1 MKLCF
6 VPTYACY
13 PILQKIFREA
23 YLSIYLSIH
32 HIFFLLVSHE
42 NLPSTIT
49 NPQVSFVRVISTVVC
64 DWVNWLLLGYNL
76 VICICQSWM
85 SWKIIP
91 FQVFTIIL
99 CMWWDHE
106 ILSVWSW
113 DYWSTSLDHI
123 FQKQRGCINIQT
135 EYIYSLWSVQDN
147 KNLISYKLRTMV
159 LLLCWSR
166 SRRRRIHRC
175 STLSTPTSII
185 NNQNKLIN

>member
-1 MKLCF
+1 MFCAHLC
-6 VPTYACY
+6 
-13 PILQKIFREA
+13 ILSNFTEDIQRS
-23 YLSIYLSIH
+23 LSIY

-49 NPQVSFVRVISTVVC
+49 NPQVRFVRVISTVVY

-113 DYWSTSLDHI
+113 EHWSTSLDHI
-123 FQKQRGCINIQT
+123 FQKQRDCINIQT
-135 EYIYSLWSVQDN
+135 EYIYSLWSVQLQDN

-159 LLLCWSR
+159 LLLCSSR
-166 SRRRRIHRC
+166 SRRRRNGEYTDAPRWVHPLP
-175 STLSTPTSII
+175 SLTTKTS
-185 NNQNKLIN
+185 

>member
-1 MKLCF
+1 MFCTQLCMLSNF
-6 VPTYACY
+6 TED
-13 PILQKIFREA
+13 IQRSQ
-23 YLSIYLSIH
+23 SIYLSH
-32 HIFFLLVSHE
+32 LFTCFTWEFTQH
-42 NLPSTIT
+42 NNNPSST
-49 NPQVSFVRVISTVVC
+49 FVRVISTVVC

-91 FQVFTIIL
+91 FQVFIIIL

-113 DYWSTSLDHI
+113 EHRSTSLDHI
-123 FQKQRGCINIQT
+123 FQKQRDCINIQT
-135 EYIYSLWSVQDN
+135 EYIYSFWSVQN
-147 KNLISYKLRTMV
+147 KNRISYKLRTMV
-159 LLLCWSR
+159 LLLCWPR

-175 STLSTPTSII
+175 STLSTPTSIT